1 MRQINLFAKRLFD
14 IFASFIGIILLI
26 VFPVYLIVILAIRIT
41 SKGPALF
48 KQTRVGKDTRPFV
61 MFKFRTMIVE
71 QYDANGEEI
80 MSEDRI
86 TKIGKILRKTSLDET
101 PQLFNI
107 LFGHMSFV
115 GPRPMLEYQAGRCTK
130 TEKRRF
136 IMRPGVT
143 GLAQI
148 KGRNNIVWTERIKY
162 DVEYVEKFN
171 VFYDFMIIVKTILLV
186 FKKTGTDVKPE
197 YRQVDRFSRDY
208 IPEPSE
214 NIENE

>member
-1 MRQINLFAKRLFD
+1 VRQINLFAKRLFD

-148 KGRNNIVWTERIKY
+148 KGRNNHNHRI
-162 DVEYVEKFN
+162 
-171 VFYDFMIIVKTILLV
+171 I
-186 FKKTGTDVKPE
+186 
-197 YRQVDRFSRDY
+197 RQAISTT
-208 IPEPSE
+208 
-214 NIENE
+214 NCC